1 LRTILTPQ
9 QHAILQRERDIL
21 SALEAIAAQLDAPT
35 EEREILT
42 RTRAQL
48 DAFFLLV
55 VVGEFNSGKSAFV
68 NALLGERFLDEG
80 VTPTTSQIYTIVY
93 GEQPKAEQIEPF
105 VLRVHYPVDWLREI
119 NIVDT
124 PGTNAII
131 QRHQEITESFIPRA
145 DMVLFVTS
153 VDRPFSES
161 ERLFLQ
167 LVRGWGKKVVVVLN
181 KIDILESEAELEE
194 IIAFVRE
201 QAAAV
206 LGTVPLIFPVS
217 IKWAQQ
223 ARFDAN
229 GERAETLMARSRFAE
244 LENYILRTLDEQQRL
259 VLKLESPLGVVE
271 RLHQAYQAQVSARLK
286 LLEEDF
292 DTIEHVE
299 AQLDA
304 YANDMR
310 HDFRF
315 RMAKIDNILH
325 QVRERGDEFFE
336 EMVRLSRFFDLL
348 NRARIQSEFEIKVIA
363 DAPQAIEREVDEL
376 IDWMVERNYRQWQEI
391 TDYLNRRAAQHRD
404 RIIGK
409 IGGDFE
415 INRRQLLDSVGRA
428 AREVVA
434 TYDQRAEARKQS
446 EAIQTALA
454 AMGAVE
460 VSAVGLGAVLLA
472 VLSRALD
479 PLGVLAAGAV
489 AIAGLFILPAR
500 RRAAKKTLES
510 NILALRKQLDKA
522 LSATFEQELEQSI
535 QDIREAISPYTR
547 FVRVERERLLDID
560 AQLQTI
566 ATQLRQTRSEIHALR
581 ERNA

>member
-1 LRTILTPQ
+1 MRTILTPQ